1 MTSRVKIT
9 LVKSPIGRPER
20 QRRVLLGMGL
30 GKVGRT
36 VCLNDTPE
44 VKGMIRKVSHLV
56 SVEEYEET
64 AS

>member
-1 MTSRVKIT
+1 VTSRVKIT
-9 LVKSPIGRPER
+9 LVKSPIGRPEK

-36 VCLNDTPE
+36 VSLNDTPE

-64 AS
+64 VS

>member
-9 LVKSPIGRPER
+9 LVKSPIGRPEK

-36 VCLNDTPE
+36 VSLNDTPE

-64 AS
+64 VS